1 VKIQYAGNAGESYY
15 EGAQPQVQADGGK
28 YDDFQGKVSG
38 CHRLPISSAL
48 KGKRCVYMFENLNMS
63 GKDLITIL
71 AVVAGPI
78 LAVQAQKYVEA
89 FRERKQRRLTIFKT
103 LMSTRA
109 ERLHRE
115 HVRSLNMIDI
125 EFYGR
130 RVFCIRFQ
138 MPREKAVTNAW
149 KNYNDHLNNKTTY
162 ASEELWVKDADT
174 LFTKLLYSMSINL
187 GYDYDEVQLKR
198 DCYRP
203 EAHANIEKA
212 QLDVLSGLADVLRGK
227 RSFPM
232 VVTDITTPQD
242 SNVVEKPT
250 GDSPTTETGGRASA

>member
-1 VKIQYAGNAGESYY
+1 
-15 EGAQPQVQADGGK
+15 
-28 YDDFQGKVSG
+28 
-38 CHRLPISSAL
+38 
-48 KGKRCVYMFENLNMS
+48 MFESLDMT
-63 GKDLITIL
+63 GKDWITVL

-89 FRERKQRRLTIFKT
+89 FREKKQRRLTLFRT

-115 HVRSLNMIDI
+115 HVQALNMIDI

-130 RVFCIRFQ
+130 RVFRIRYQ
-138 MPREKAVTNAW
+138 TPREKAVTNAW
-149 KNYNDHLNNKTTY
+149 KNYNDHLSNK
-162 ASEELWVKDADT
+162 ASYTQEELWVKDADT
-174 LFTKLLYSMSINL
+174 LFTRLLYSMSLAL

-212 QLDVLSGLADVLRGK
+212 QLDVLSGMADVLRWK

-232 VVTDITTPQD
+232 AVTSFPTPQD
-242 SNVVEKPT
+242 PKVVE
-250 GDSPTTETGGRASA
+250 EQTGGSPITDNGSGASS